1 MEQTT
6 KQTNVFKGVIA
17 SSGIAIGKIF
27 LIEEEEFAIVP
38 RKIPKQN
45 VKKEVGRFKIAVA
58 GVTEELAIAKKEI
71 IKVFGKEHSL
81 LADAHLLMLEDPL
94 LNRDVIRRINEE
106 GVNAEYALW
115 TVVEKVVQ
123 SFEKIDDEYFRERKN
138 DIQEIGK
145 RIMRQLTGPYHRAI
159 AEAGKG
165 SIIVAHSLGPSDTI
179 KLKERNVGAF
189 VTDVGGR
196 TSHIALFA
204 QDLDIPA
211 VVGLKN
217 LTLTANH
224 EDDIIVDGNQGLV
237 ILNPDEQTL
246 GNYKRE
252 YDSQIAEKHELEKLR
267 DLPAQTSDGHRVA
280 LACNVDS
287 PEEVKTV
294 LNSGSEG
301 IGLLR
306 TEFIY
311 LKENKMPSEEQ
322 QYEICKKVVHKMLPY
337 SVIIR
342 TLDLGGDKLM
352 QMGFEGFTH
361 ESNPFLGLRA
371 IRLCFKYPEIFKAQL
386 RAILRASKEG
396 KVKIMFPMI
405 SSVEEFKRA
414 KKYLEEAKSELQN
427 KGLEFHEKIEVG
439 AMIEIPSA
447 ALTADLIAREADF
460 LSIGTNDLIQ
470 YTFAVDRMNESV
482 AYMYEPMHLAILR
495 LIKRIIDAGH
505 QAGKWVGMCGEMAAD
520 TSFTSILVGLGLD
533 EFSIPPIAV
542 PKIKKAI
549 RSITLADAQD
559 LAREVLSNNDREAA
573 VSAIRRNHIT

>member
-1 MEQTT
+1 MIEQK

-17 SSGIAIGKIF
+17 SSGISIGKIF

-38 RKIPKQN
+38 RKILKHN
-45 VKKEVGRFKIAVA
+45 VKKEVDRFKNAV
-58 GVTEELAIAKKEI
+58 GKVKDELTVAKKEI
-71 IKVFGKEHSL
+71 IKVFGKEHTL

-94 LNRDVIRRINEE
+94 LDRDVIRKINEE
-106 GVNAEYALW
+106 SVNAEYALW
-115 TVVEKVVQ
+115 TTVEKVVQ

-145 RIMRQLTGPYHRAI
+145 RIMRQLTGPHRRSI
-159 AEAGKG
+159 TEAGKG
-165 SIIVAHSLGPSDTI
+165 SVIVAHNLGPSDTI

-204 QDLDIPA
+204 QDLNIPA

-217 LTLTANH
+217 LTAIANH
-224 EDDIIVDGNQGLV
+224 EDAIIVDGNQGLV

-246 GNYKRE
+246 ENYKQE
-252 YDSQIAEKHELEKLR
+252 YEIQLKEQHELEKLR
-267 DLPAQTSDGHRVA
+267 DLPAQTLDGHRVT

-287 PEEVKTV
+287 PEEVKAIV
-294 LNSGSEG
+294 NSGAEG

-311 LKENKMPSEEQ
+311 LKENKMPSEER
-322 QYEICKKVVHKMLPY
+322 QYEICKNVVHKMLPHP
-337 SVIIR
+337 VIIR

-352 QMGFEGFTH
+352 QLGFEGFAR

-371 IRLCFKYPEIFKAQL
+371 IRLCLKYPEIFKTQL

-396 KVKIMFPMI
+396 KIKIMFPMI
-405 SSVEEFKRA
+405 SSVEEFKAA
-414 KKYLEEAKSELQN
+414 KRYLDEAKSELEKQ
-427 KGLEFHEKIEVG
+427 GMEFPEKIEVG

-447 ALTADLIAREADF
+447 ALTSDLIAREADF

-495 LIKRIIDAGH
+495 
-505 QAGKWVGMCGEMAAD
+505 
-520 TSFTSILVGLGLD
+520 
-533 EFSIPPIAV
+533 
-542 PKIKKAI
+542 
-549 RSITLADAQD
+549 
-559 LAREVLSNNDREAA
+559 
-573 VSAIRRNHIT
+573 